1 MITVS
6 ALGLHGTEE
15 TFTCTAIGDSL
26 MNGAS
31 TVEITV
37 RPIPGKRGNL
47 GLIIGLVIGIPVAL
61 AILSLLV
68 GKCLQKYHPEY
79 LPRKGCG
86 WNPCCW
92 RPHEPEQLHE
102 EEELMG
108 SPRSSVW
115 LTKEQ
120 VQRCQEEL
128 KEHYR
133 TSRSKIP
140 VAPLNFLECAEMD
153 EINPNLSIT
162 DGRKSTTITYG
173 DLLTNV
179 SKRPLIVGEEG
190 VGKTTLCSKIAWDWC
205 QGRILQDLDMVVLV
219 SISDVTNGK
228 SISDIIK
235 TYLSD
240 SNTAT
245 TIQIEKY
252 ISVNQ
257 NKILLVFDGFDEYN
271 GELCGSEVICILRSE
286 QYMSCKV
293 IVTTRSWR
301 AIEFL
306 EDIAHT
312 IAYTLIGIEG
322 FDRKD
327 LSEYINR
334 YFRTHGAGE
343 MVTLGENLIT
353 FMEENDIVWLEMA
366 PYPIYCAT
374 FCLMWSELSEARREE
389 IKKSE
394 TISQVFEEIISF
406 LKEHYASEVCG
417 NRQTQNSMEH
427 LKEAD
432 MAIQD
437 ISWIALNG
445 LLDRKHS
452 FREEQFKECRDAME
466 TCCRVGVLAVE
477 RDVDVTCFVVPMV
490 SFSHKLFQEYAAG
503 KYIEHLFANDGAK
516 YNDLKKTLL
525 SRYEEFRYILYFTS
539 ALGNELCL
547 DIIDSLLE
555 CSDQDYCVDVAF
567 ECNTE
572 EAARVVGKQ
581 WE

>member
-1 MITVS
+1 MNNRFNLVFLLILASVCCSAAAEGTASTFQGWKGEDIRLSCGIQEEPEAVFWVKESISDDQPRTTKATFVEGNFKGVEERFDIDKNFSLVINDLKVADEGLYYCQVTLNDFENFDNSVFMTVNSMASKHAIKECDDTSQSHQRRCTYQTPSNTPTFNLTCVVSGFKPNISMLWTEESGKKLESLSSQQTTLPDDSYERFEMISVS
-6 ALGLHGTEE
+6 DLGLHGTEE
-15 TFTCTAIGDSL
+15 TFTCIAIGDSL

-140 VAPLNFLECAEMD
+140 FAPLNFLECAEMD

-162 DGRKSTTITYG
+162 DGRKSTTTTYG

-228 SISDIIK
+228 SNCDHKIMESD
-235 TYLSD
+235 
-240 SNTAT
+240 
-245 TIQIEKY
+245 
-252 ISVNQ
+252 
-257 NKILLVFDGFDEYN
+257 
-271 GELCGSEVICILRSE
+271 
-286 QYMSCKV
+286 
-293 IVTTRSWR
+293 
-301 AIEFL
+301 
-306 EDIAHT
+306 
-312 IAYTLIGIEG
+312 
-322 FDRKD
+322 
-327 LSEYINR
+327 
-334 YFRTHGAGE
+334 
-343 MVTLGENLIT
+343 
-353 FMEENDIVWLEMA
+353 
-366 PYPIYCAT
+366 
-374 FCLMWSELSEARREE
+374 
-389 IKKSE
+389 
-394 TISQVFEEIISF
+394 
-406 LKEHYASEVCG
+406 
-417 NRQTQNSMEH
+417 
-427 LKEAD
+427 
-432 MAIQD
+432 
-437 ISWIALNG
+437 
-445 LLDRKHS
+445 
-452 FREEQFKECRDAME
+452 
-466 TCCRVGVLAVE
+466 
-477 RDVDVTCFVVPMV
+477 
-490 SFSHKLFQEYAAG
+490 
-503 KYIEHLFANDGAK
+503 
-516 YNDLKKTLL
+516 
-525 SRYEEFRYILYFTS
+525 
-539 ALGNELCL
+539 
-547 DIIDSLLE
+547 
-555 CSDQDYCVDVAF
+555 
-567 ECNTE
+567 
-572 EAARVVGKQ
+572 
-581 WE
+581 